1 MPPQSFGQLALTKG
15 TGVHSV
21 SASPMCRIC
30 KTGVS
35 RHKEEHGTER
45 ARTRFLHRHHLRS
58 GRHNHGCAAYTACPP
73 PRRPPLLQAG
83 RQPPRHMTW
92 AFASSIKSQPLYAAG
107 HTGPRRNATS
117 TPTTL
122 SSTMLGAGH
131 ECDAI
136 APDAPSTADAS
147 HMATSDPGLQGSPPT
162 CLRLTRAS
170 GRATWWIAGSAH
182 HLIVNGSMIRRR
194 HHTHRPQA
202 RNARGRRLL

>member
-1 MPPQSFGQLALTKG
+1 MQDGCEQAQGRARHGARTY
-15 TGVHSV
+15 SV
-21 SASPMCRIC
+21 SPSSPPALR
-30 KTGVS
+30 KTYMKAAPHT
-35 RHKEEHGTER
+35 RH
-45 ARTRFLHRHHLRS
+45 ARL
-58 GRHNHGCAAYTACPP
+58 A
-73 PRRPPLLQAG
+73 RPPLLQAG

-92 AFASSIKSQPLYAAG
+92 AFASSIKSQPLYTLPGTPDQGAMRPA
-107 HTGPRRNATS
+107 R

-194 HHTHRPQA
+194 HHAHRPQA